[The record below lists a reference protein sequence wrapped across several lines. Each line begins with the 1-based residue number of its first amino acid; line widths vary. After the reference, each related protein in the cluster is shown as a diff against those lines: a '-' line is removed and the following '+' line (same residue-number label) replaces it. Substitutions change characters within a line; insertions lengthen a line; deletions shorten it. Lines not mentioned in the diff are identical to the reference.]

1 MGVAGGT
8 SQGSGPRVLPERWR
22 EESTQP
28 LPGNKD
34 YGYFWWLRPH
44 GRYYA
49 SGVPHTQPLVRPLRG
64 ADRRVSDFE

>member
-1 MGVAGGT
+1 
-8 SQGSGPRVLPERWR
+8 
-22 EESTQP
+22 